1 MSSQSP
7 QNQASLYVPE
17 NIVHNVKTITFIR
30 SSMSAITGSAAGIL
44 GLTGYSGFIFYTLT
58 AILTSFLIWSIKTNA
73 NPGVYFR
80 NGSDV
85 WTEGVFGGLFSYVLF
100 WTLLYGIVHA
110 HLFNDYSKYLSTLL
124 QFMIKPRSSNN
135 RILSHD
141 LKIHELNER

>member
-44 GLTGYSGFIFYTLT
+44 GLTGYSG
-58 AILTSFLIWSIKTNA
+58 
-73 NPGVYFR
+73 VYFR

-100 WTLLYGIVHA
+100 WTLLYGIVHVY
-110 HLFNDYSKYLSTLL
+110 D
-124 QFMIKPRSSNN
+124 
-135 RILSHD
+135 
-141 LKIHELNER
+141 